1 MTLRFT
7 AGIAAADDD
16 GESLCVGVAE
26 HDNGSGMF
34 LTFMCMLSEPDEQ
47 DVMLGM
53 DTYCLVTPDQG
64 TAYGG
69 VKEVAISNG
78 VLRVVVADDDLE
90 ALGLDH
96 AEIEATLAVDE
107 KSIEQLRQSLRRV
120 LTYGRP
126 ETHPVMVGI

>member
-7 AGIAAADDD
+7 ARIAAADDD

-26 HDNGSGMF
+26 HDDGSGIF

-47 DVMLGM
+47 DVMFGM
-53 DTYCLVTPDQG
+53 DTHCLVTPDQG
-64 TAYGG
+64 TAYGS

-78 VLRVVVADDDLE
+78 VLRVVVAKDALE

-96 AEIEATLAVDE
+96 TEIEATLAVDE

-126 ETHPVMVGI
+126 ETHPVMVGL

>member
-1 MTLRFT
+1 
-7 AGIAAADDD
+7 
-16 GESLCVGVAE
+16 
-26 HDNGSGMF
+26 
-34 LTFMCMLSEPDEQ
+34 
-47 DVMLGM
+47 
-53 DTYCLVTPDQG
+53 LVTPDQG

-78 VLRVVVADDDLE
+78 VLRVVVADDDLK